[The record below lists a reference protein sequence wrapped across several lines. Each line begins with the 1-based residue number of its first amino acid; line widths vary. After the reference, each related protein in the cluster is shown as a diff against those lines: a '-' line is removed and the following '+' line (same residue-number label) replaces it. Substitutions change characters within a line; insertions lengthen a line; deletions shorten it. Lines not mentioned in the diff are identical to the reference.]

1 MSHADLALLVGGVGC
16 ALAVL
21 LGIVT
26 AVLWARVR
34 RMRQGQKLLLGADQ
48 HDLVEYAVGLLARVE
63 NVEARAGQVE
73 GRVAQVAERLDGCLQ
88 RWSLL
93 RYDAL
98 DGAGGRQSVSMAM
111 LDSAS
116 NGVVLTAI
124 QDREYA
130 RIYVKQITAGASDL
144 ELSPEERKA
153 LDQALA
159 TGR

>member
-1 MSHADLALLVGGVGC
+1 MSHADLALLVGGIGC

-21 LGIVT
+21 LAIVT
-26 AVLWARVR
+26 LVLWLRVR
-34 RMRQGQKLLLGADQ
+34 RMRRGQKLVLGADQ
-48 HDLVEYAVGLLARVE
+48 QDLVEYAVGLLARVE
-63 NVEARAGQVE
+63 QVEARAGQVE
-73 GRVAQVAERLDGCLQ
+73 GRVSQVAERLDGCLQ

-130 RIYVKQITAGASDL
+130 RIYIKQITAGASEL
-144 ELSPEERKA
+144 ELSPEERRA
-153 LDQALA
+153 LEQAQS

>member
-1 MSHADLALLVGGVGC
+1 VSHADLALLVGGVGC

-159 TGR
+159 IGR

>member
-21 LGIVT
+21 LAIGML
-26 AVLWARVR
+26 VLWMRVR
-34 RMRQGQKLLLGADQ
+34 RMRQGQKLVLGADQ
-48 HDLVEYAVGLLARVE
+48 QDLVEYAVGLLARVE
-63 NVEARAGQVE
+63 QVEARAGQVE
-73 GRVAQVAERLDGCLQ
+73 GRVGQVAERLDGCLQ

-130 RIYVKQITAGASDL
+130 RIYIKQITAGASDL
-144 ELSPEERKA
+144 ELSPEERRA
-153 LDQALA
+153 LEQAQGP
-159 TGR
+159 GR

>member
-1 MSHADLALLVGGVGC
+1 VSRADLALLVAAAAC

-21 LGIVT
+21 LLAVT
-26 AVLWARVR
+26 AALWVRLR
-34 RMRQGQKLLLGADQ
+34 RMRRGQKLLLGADQ

-63 NVEARAGQVE
+63 RVEARSDQVD
-73 GRVAQVAERLDGCLQ
+73 RSVQQVTARLDGVLQ
-88 RWSLL
+88 RWALL

-130 RIYVKQITAGASDL
+130 RMYVKQIVAGQSDL
-144 ELSPEERKA
+144 ELSPEERRA
-153 LDQALA
+153 LEQAQA
-159 TGR
+159 SP

>member
-1 MSHADLALLVGGVGC
+1 VSHADLALLVGGVGC
-16 ALAVL
+16 ALAVV
-21 LGIVT
+21 LGILT
-26 AVLWARVR
+26 LVLWVRVR
-34 RMRQGQKLLLGADQ
+34 RMRQAQKLVLGADQ

-63 NVEARAGQVE
+63 NVEARAGQVD
-73 GRVAQVAERLDGCLQ
+73 GRVAQVTERLDGCLQ

-116 NGVVLTAI
+116 TGVVLTAI

-130 RIYVKQITAGASDL
+130 RMYVKQITAGESDL
-144 ELSPEERKA
+144 ELSPEERRA
-153 LDQALA
+153 LEQAQN

>member
-1 MSHADLALLVGGVGC
+1 VSHADLALLVGAVAC
-16 ALAVL
+16 ALAALLAVALAVL
-21 LGIVT
+21 
-26 AVLWARVR
+26 WMRVR
-34 RMRQGQKLLLGADQ
+34 RMRQGQRLVLGADQ

-63 NVEARAGQVE
+63 NVEARADGVERRVGQVE
-73 GRVAQVAERLDGCLQ
+73 GRLDGVLQ

-98 DGAGGRQSVSMAM
+98 EGAGGRQSLSMAM

-130 RIYVKQITAGASDL
+130 RIYIKQIVDGTSDL
-144 ELSPEERKA
+144 ELSPEERRA
-153 LDQALA
+153 LEQAQ
-159 TGR
+159 G

>member
-21 LGIVT
+21 LAIVT
-26 AVLWARVR
+26 LVLWMRVR

-63 NVEARAGQVE
+63 NVETRFGHVE
-73 GRVAQVAERLDGCLQ
+73 GRVGQVAERLDGCLQ

-98 DGAGGRQSVSMAM
+98 EGAGGRQSVSMAM

-130 RIYVKQITAGASDL
+130 RIYIKQITAGVSDL
-144 ELSPEERKA
+144 ELSPEERRA
-153 LDQALA
+153 LDQAQS

>member
-1 MSHADLALLVGGVGC
+1 MSHADLALVVGAVGC

-21 LGIVT
+21 LAIIT
-26 AVLWARVR
+26 LALWVRVR

-63 NVEARAGQVE
+63 SVEARFGQVE
-73 GRVAQVAERLDGCLQ
+73 GRVGQVADRLDGCMQ

-98 DGAGGRQSVSMAM
+98 EGAGGRQSVSMAM

-116 NGVVLTAI
+116 RPGWC
-124 QDREYA
+124 
-130 RIYVKQITAGASDL
+130 
-144 ELSPEERKA
+144 
-153 LDQALA
+153 
-159 TGR
+159 

>member
-1 MSHADLALLVGGVGC
+1 VSHADLALLVGAVAC
-16 ALAVL
+16 ALAAL
-21 LGIVT
+21 LAAALG
-26 AVLWARVR
+26 VLWMRVR
-34 RMRQGQKLLLGADQ
+34 RMRQGQKLVLGADQ

-63 NVEARAGQVE
+63 NVEARADGVERRVGQVE
-73 GRVAQVAERLDGCLQ
+73 GRLDGVLQ

-98 DGAGGRQSVSMAM
+98 EGAGGRQSLSMAM

-130 RIYVKQITAGASDL
+130 RIYIKQIVGGTSDL
-144 ELSPEERKA
+144 ELSPEERRA
-153 LDQALA
+153 LEQAQ
-159 TGR
+159 G

>member
-1 MSHADLALLVGGVGC
+1 VSHADLALLAGAVACALAALLAV

-21 LGIVT
+21 
-26 AVLWARVR
+26 WMRVR
-34 RMRQGQKLLLGADQ
+34 RMRQGQRLVLGADQ

-63 NVEARAGQVE
+63 NVEARADGVERRVGQAE
-73 GRVAQVAERLDGCLQ
+73 GRLDGVLQ

-98 DGAGGRQSVSMAM
+98 EGAGGRQSLSMAM

-130 RIYVKQITAGASDL
+130 RIYIKQIVDGTSDL
-144 ELSPEERKA
+144 ELSPEERRA
-153 LDQALA
+153 LEQAQ
-159 TGR
+159 G